1 MEILIIGILV
11 VALMVWASTR
21 IKRNAAAAFD
31 AETIETD
38 RFTLQKPDGWLSKVE
53 PKEPYL
59 FEGYSRDF
67 GEEPNQG
74 HRLGTAV
81 IEASHGDGDE
91 VARERTAH
99 AEITEDIRE
108 VVGGKHYRVIQLSK
122 SGEDVDEVE
131 WLKLATDNGRVY
143 TLRVTALAETTDEFR
158 RNIESM
164 VDSFEIK

>member
-1 MEILIIGILV
+1 MEILIIGILL

-31 AETIETD
+31 AETVETD

-53 PKEPYL
+53 PREPYL
-59 FEGYSRDF
+59 FEGYSKDF

-74 HRLGTAV
+74 IRLGTAV
-81 IEASHGDGDE
+81 IEESHGETDDL
-91 VARERTAH
+91 ARDRTAG
-99 AEITEDIRE
+99 AAITDDIRE
-108 VVGGKHYRVIQLSK
+108 VVGGKRYRVVQLTR
-122 SGEDVDEVE
+122 SGGEVDEIE
-131 WLKLATDNGRVY
+131 WLKFATDNGSVY